1 MKTLYRT
8 RRNLSV
14 LSLLMG
20 LSALA
25 LLSTPATATTKASQS
40 EAAAQSKGDDIEITG
55 MDTDLDC
62 ADLDINYSHRNGEI
76 YVSFDDAFSHDSGD
90 GYKTHCLVD
99 LYVYVPEG
107 LRFAT
112 RNLALA
118 GTVVTDSSTT
128 AAVATSFRTVGKA
141 GAVATERFAPDT
153 KQDFYLE
160 SSSVKVLRPNTAAR
174 QCNGYSMTLRLRVDL
189 MLEEQAKRPFPAGQ
203 LGQKNDSAI
212 QVDSA
217 ALRYRATAC

>member
-14 LSLLMG
+14 LTLLMS

-25 LLSTPATATTKASQS
+25 SLSTPAMASAKAALS
-40 EAAAQSKGDDIEITG
+40 EAPARSKGDDIEITG

-62 ADLDINYSHRNGEI
+62 SDLDINYSQRTGEI
-76 YVSFDDAFSHDSGD
+76 YLRFDDAFSHDSD
-90 GYKTHCLVD
+90 NGYKTHCLVD

-118 GTVVTDSSTT
+118 GTVATDQNTT
-128 AAVATSFRTVGKA
+128 AAVATSFRMVGKA
-141 GAVATERFAPDT
+141 GAVATERFAPGA

-160 SSSVKVLRPNTAAR
+160 SSSVKVLKPSTAR

-189 MLEEQAKRPFPAGQ
+189 MLEEQAKRPFPQ
-203 LGQKNDSAI
+203 LGQGQDSAI

-217 ALRYRATAC
+217 ALRYQASAC